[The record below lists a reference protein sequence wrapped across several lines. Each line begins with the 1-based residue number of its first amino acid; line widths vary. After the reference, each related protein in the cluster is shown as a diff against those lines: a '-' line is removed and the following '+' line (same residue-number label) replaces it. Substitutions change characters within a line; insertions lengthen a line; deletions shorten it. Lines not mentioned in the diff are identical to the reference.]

1 MNLYNEIIYR
11 LYEIGQTLEDIEFI
25 SIYNRYE
32 FKELELNKDEF
43 LNFLAK
49 EDIGTGNSYFT
60 VFLDYDIIVYAT
72 ESGEV
77 VNAECIFE

>member
-43 LNFLAK
+43 LNL
-49 EDIGTGNSYFT
+49 
-60 VFLDYDIIVYAT
+60 
-72 ESGEV
+72 
-77 VNAECIFE
+77 